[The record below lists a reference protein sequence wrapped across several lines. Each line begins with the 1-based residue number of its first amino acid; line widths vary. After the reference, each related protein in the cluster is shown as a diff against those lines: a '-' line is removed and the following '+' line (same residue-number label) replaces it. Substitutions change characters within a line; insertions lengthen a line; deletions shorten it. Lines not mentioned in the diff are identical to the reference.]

1 MSAAPRTDNRYVLL
15 ENGEA
20 LFPAVEAA
28 IAEAR
33 HSVLA
38 ETFILFD
45 DSVGRRIQQALIAAA
60 GRGVSVDLTLDGYGS
75 DALGEAFLGA
85 LARAGVR
92 VHLFDPRPRLMGMRT
107 HVFRRMHRKL
117 LAVDDR
123 IAFVGGINFSE
134 DHLSDYGAQAKQD
147 YALRIEGPLCLQIAA
162 FMRNALRMPG
172 APPLP
177 GPARRDGEGAASLV
191 VRDNQRHR
199 DDIERGYRAS
209 LRAATRDVLIANAY
223 FFPGYRLLRALAGAA
238 RRGLRVR
245 LILQGEPDMRLARL
259 ASTMIYDYLLDAGVE
274 IHEYARRPLHAK
286 VACFDDAWSTV
297 GSSNLDPFSLALNL
311 EANVWVR
318 DPALNRQLRQ
328 SLERLL
334 AEDCRRVPPR
344 PGKAWSLRRLWA
356 GVVVYHVLRR
366 VPSWA
371 GSLPAHKP
379 RLARVPAP
387 AEP

>member
-1 MSAAPRTDNRYVLL
+1 
-15 ENGEA
+15 
-20 LFPAVEAA
+20 
-28 IAEAR
+28 
-33 HSVLA
+33 
-38 ETFILFD
+38 
-45 DSVGRRIQQALIAAA
+45 
-60 GRGVSVDLTLDGYGS
+60 
-75 DALGEAFLGA
+75 
-85 LARAGVR
+85 
-92 VHLFDPRPRLMGMRT
+92 
-107 HVFRRMHRKL
+107 
-117 LAVDDR
+117 
-123 IAFVGGINFSE
+123 
-134 DHLSDYGAQAKQD
+134 
-147 YALRIEGPLCLQIAA
+147 
-162 FMRNALRMPG
+162 
-172 APPLP
+172 
-177 GPARRDGEGAASLV
+177 
-191 VRDNQRHR
+191 
-199 DDIERGYRAS
+199 
-209 LRAATRDVLIANAY
+209 
-223 FFPGYRLLRALAGAA
+223 
-238 RRGLRVR
+238 
-245 LILQGEPDMRLARL
+245 
-259 ASTMIYDYLLDAGVE
+259 
-274 IHEYARRPLHAK
+274 RPLHAK